1 MPLVVKISKKAQ
13 LPRRPG
19 ENGFRYSQQFGL
31 VIVCRTELEQRR
43 LFARLTKLGL
53 APKVVCV

>member
-1 MPLVVKISKKAQ
+1 MVKISKKAQ